1 MAYGVKD
8 GSSIGFEL
16 HIAKGSEDGIAD
28 GFENGSWLGFELLG
42 IEEG

>member
-1 MAYGVKD
+1 MARHYN
-8 GSSIGFEL
+8 E
-16 HIAKGSEDGIAD
+16 GSEDDIQLGIAEGSNDGTAD